1 MDNIKIRFVF
11 DKKSETKKN
20 PKSTGLIQIEIRDKR
35 TSRTLYISTGIRV
48 SKSQYLEKDGEVK
61 IVKHP
66 KSTMYTVDVL
76 KMYNKVF
83 NFAYSDK
90 CYTLDDIKKW
100 GKGNVSAGSF
110 VKFMEDELLIK
121 GKSEDLS
128 YNTVKQ
134 HKVIINKVASF
145 ERLTLFK
152 DLTHKNILDFEAHIK
167 SQKIADPTCAKNM
180 KILKQYVLLA
190 KAKGYIEIDPFEGY
204 KVRKGKSKDPIFLTE
219 EEVKL
224 IKEYTPD
231 YGYLERAKDLFLFQC
246 FTGLAYADLMA
257 FSKESIQLLDGYKTI
272 RSNRVKTDEN
282 FISLFLPDA
291 ESIADKYKYEL
302 PRLTNQKYNEYLKD
316 VATGAGIS
324 KTMTSHTARHTF
336 ATYLLN
342 KNIPIETVSR
352 ALGHTNIKQTQHYAR
367 LLGKKVISDMS
378 VLLKDEKKK

>member
-11 DKKSETKKN
+11 DKKSETKKD

-35 TSRTLYISTGIRV
+35 TSRTLYISTGVRV

-66 KSTMYTVDVL
+66 KSAIYTVDVL
-76 KMYNKVF
+76 KVYNKVF

-121 GKSEDLS
+121 GKAEDLS

-134 HKVIINKVASF
+134 HKVIINKVTNF

-152 DLTHKNILDFEAHIK
+152 DLTHKNILDFETYIK
-167 SQKIADPTCAKNM
+167 SQKIADPTCVKNM

-204 KVRKGKSKDPIFLTE
+204 KARKGKSKDPIFLTE

-302 PRLTNQKYNEYLKD
+302 PRLTNQKYNEYLKE

-378 VLLKDEKKK
+378 VLLKE